1 GGQSSHT
8 TLTSSLYGSAGNV
21 VKNGNSK
28 SSQHQ
33 VGFWISE
40 DGQQRNGATM
50 NGGGTIEYAPMVSSF
65 YEGVPNVTDASSIL
79 PPQRRLS
86 VHSYASVKHRGN
98 SQLLCKMPMPTPMH
112 QHLNQQ
118 LSMSPSSYSPSTTTS
133 SSTSG
138 GAAGSGQQQQQH
150 PPLPTHSMVHTRS
163 TFHPE
168 QQPSLSIASS
178 VRSSTTLDGVGGGG
192 PSCSQSTVDDDDA
205 AENVG
210 SRTPRLGVEFGTVQ
224 QHQQYNNNNNN
235 NNGMNMMSST
245 FGRPTT
251 TATPETKTMIMNN
264 NHLNESFSIL

>member
-1 GGQSSHT
+1 
-8 TLTSSLYGSAGNV
+8 
-21 VKNGNSK
+21 
-28 SSQHQ
+28 
-33 VGFWISE
+33 
-40 DGQQRNGATM
+40 
-50 NGGGTIEYAPMVSSF
+50 MVSSF

-138 GAAGSGQQQQQH
+138 GAAGSVLHDTINNNTNQLLQHNQQNHGGQQQQQH

-168 QQPSLSIASS
+168 QQ
-178 VRSSTTLDGVGGGG
+178 
-192 PSCSQSTVDDDDA
+192 
-205 AENVG
+205 
-210 SRTPRLGVEFGTVQ
+210 
-224 QHQQYNNNNNN
+224 
-235 NNGMNMMSST
+235 
-245 FGRPTT
+245 
-251 TATPETKTMIMNN
+251 
-264 NHLNESFSIL
+264 